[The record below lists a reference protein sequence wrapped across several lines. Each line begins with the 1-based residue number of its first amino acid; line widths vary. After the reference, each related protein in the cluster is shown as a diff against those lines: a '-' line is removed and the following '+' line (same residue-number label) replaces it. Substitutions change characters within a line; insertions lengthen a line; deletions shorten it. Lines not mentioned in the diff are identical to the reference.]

1 MSGLLCTDKTGII
14 MWVKE
19 KQVLKLPP
27 VLPQPQ
33 WERKGRLS
41 SPEGSASRSRHG
53 RVSADGEE
61 GAEKILFQ
69 KAGGFLRKYIL
80 PSLAK
85 VGRAGTASSGSQR
98 GNVSSMDWVGEGPV
112 AQGYPKEMAIEPLL
126 LVAQLGVLLRAA
138 RLSGAG
144 LIKYKEPFYPFKRNA
159 VSQSHS

>member
-1 MSGLLCTDKTGII
+1 M
-14 MWVKE
+14 KE

-27 VLPQPQ
+27 ALPTPPRPQPQ
-33 WERKGRLS
+33 WGRKGRLS

-61 GAEKILFQ
+61 GAEKILFH

-112 AQGYPKEMAIEPLL
+112 AQGCPKEMAIEPLL

-144 LIKYKEPFYPFKRNA
+144 LIKYKEPFCPFKRKCCKSITFLNFK
-159 VSQSHS
+159 HNTFH